1 MDTAVV
7 SYDIP
12 AVVVTADLSPFCGI
26 QVVDYQILGIHIP
39 FPYPVLQKDPPVRAG
54 TLHILF
60 IEFFKELNVSQHR
73 LQLPVLLFLNDL
85 CDSVID

>member
-12 AVVVTADLSPFCGI
+12 AVVVTADLFPFCGI

-39 FPYPVLQKDPPVRAG
+39 FPYSVLQKGPPVRRV
-54 TLHILF
+54 LF
-60 IEFFKELNVSQHR
+60 TYYL
-73 LQLPVLLFLNDL
+73 
-85 CDSVID
+85 